1 MEYWEMVTIHLSATG
16 AKEAVVRLREFLAA
30 DGISLKQ
37 THAYEALAR
46 TLGYANWNT
55 LQALLNATPSPE
67 SDASPTATALSDKQ
81 PARTDDKS
89 NAEQHAV
96 EKGRGVRLS
105 PSLEQSLHRAIGLA
119 SERHHEYATLEHLLL
134 SLTEVQDAASVFL
147 ACHIN
152 MDQLRKELT
161 DYIDS
166 KLDPLVTTVPGAT
179 KPTTGFQRVV
189 QRAILHVQNSGGGEV
204 TGANVLVALFTERES
219 HAVNILQQKG
229 MTRLDAVN
237 YIVHGLAKPRGGD
250 QSG

>member
-1 MEYWEMVTIHLSATG
+1 MVTINLSAMG

-30 DGISLKQ
+30 DGVSLKQ

-67 SDASPTATALSDKQ
+67 TDASPTAPSLSDKQ
-81 PARTDDKS
+81 TARTDDKL

-166 KLDPLVTTVPGAT
+166 KLDRLATTVPSTA

-189 QRAILHVQNSGGGEV
+189 QRAVLHVQNSGRDEV
-204 TGANVLVALFTERES
+204 TSANVVVALFSEPES
-219 HAVNILQQKG
+219 HAVQFLQQQG
-229 MTRLDAVN
+229 MTRIDAVS
-237 YIVHGLAKPRGGD
+237 YIVHGIAKPLGGG